1 MPVHLPPPERAVVHA
16 VNVERAAHGL
26 RPLRVARSLTR
37 AAEIHSRDL
46 LRQGRVGHDSSDGA
60 SFSLRIARA
69 GRFREAGEVVAFSPR
84 HSATARAVVRLW
96 MRSPIHRQELLSPNY
111 RLLGVGRVRGPL
123 GGRRGTLVT
132 ADLAT
137 R

>member
-16 VNVERAAHGL
+16 VNVERASHGL

-37 AAEIHSRDL
+37 AAEIHSRDQ
-46 LRQGRVGHDSSDGA
+46 LRQGRLGHDSSDGA
-60 SFSLRIARA
+60 SFSTRISRA
-69 GRFREAGEVVAFSPR
+69 GRFREMGEVVAFAPR
-84 HSATARAVVRLW
+84 TSASARAIVRMW
-96 MRSPIHRQELLSPNY
+96 MRSPIHRAELLSPNY

-123 GGRRGTLVT
+123 DGRRGALVT